1 MDMEQYFF
9 ETQEEVRKMIK
20 KIKGIEVH
28 PFHFR
33 TKEAKKQAIKALENL
48 YDEFD
53 F

>member
-1 MDMEQYFF
+1 MDMDQYFF
-9 ETQEEVRKMIK
+9 ETQEEVKKIIE

-28 PFHFR
+28 PMHFR
-33 TKEAKKQAIKALENL
+33 TKEAKSEAIKALENL